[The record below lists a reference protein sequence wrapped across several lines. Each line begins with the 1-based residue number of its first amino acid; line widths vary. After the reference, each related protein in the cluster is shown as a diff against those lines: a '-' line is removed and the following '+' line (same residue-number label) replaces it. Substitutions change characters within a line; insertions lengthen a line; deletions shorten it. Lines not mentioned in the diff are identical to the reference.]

1 MLDFFLL
8 EGECQEHTHR
18 RRAAQE
24 KVKEPGKNTSS
35 LWFIK

>member
-24 KVKEPGKNTSS
+24 KVKGPGKNTSS